1 MSKHHRIWN
10 QGTHEQYVRDGRG
23 CGSGI
28 DYKPWIRIQDF
39 ASRGVVSRVKGR
51 TTGRVHHLMSNNE
64 LAYFY
69 MLDWA
74 DSVTDIR
81 EQYPLSDLDC
91 AVRSASQAGI
101 RYPRDNVSGY
111 PYVMTC
117 DFVITTPSGVKART
131 VKQTSELSNKRTLEK
146 LEIERRY
153 WAAQG
158 VDWRIVTEHE
168 ISRQKAKN
176 IEWLYTTDGF
186 AIQNCSEHTLESARC
201 MFLCLLNSDRT
212 VLDAAHIVEAEF
224 ILPAGSGIQL
234 FKQLVLNKQY
244 EIDLAQ
250 PINFNVAG
258 VAA

>member
-10 QGTHEQYVRDGRG
+10 QGTYEQYVREGRG
-23 CGSGI
+23 CGSGA

-51 TTGRVHHLMSNNE
+51 TTGRVHHLLSNNE

-69 MLDWA
+69 ILDWA

-91 AVRSASQAGI
+91 AVKSAAQAGI
-101 RYPRDNVSGY
+101 RYPRDNVSWY

-131 VKQTSELSNKRTLEK
+131 VKQTSELSNKRTIEK

-158 VDWRIVTEHE
+158 IDWRVVTEHE
-168 ISRQKAKN
+168 ILRKKSKN
-176 IEWLYTTDGF
+176 IEWLYTAIGF
-186 AIQNCSEHTLESARC
+186 TVTGYSERELERVRC
-201 MFLCLLNSDRT
+201 VLLSLLT
-212 VLDAAHIVEAEF
+212 CEHSIVEAADIVESEF
-224 ILPAGSGIQL
+224 LIPVGSGLQL
-234 FKQLVLNKQY
+234 FKQLVLDGRLV
-244 EIDLAQ
+244 IDLNQ
-250 PINFNVAG
+250 PVSLGSG
-258 VAA
+258 VMA